1 MRLISNRRTL
11 AGQLAI
17 LVVLAFAV
25 SAALFAVSDILVS
38 KAIGKYLVESDYV
51 NRQNHIYAEKLQS
64 YVSQNDICST
74 DKKALGRWARDQER
88 IWFEIYDDSSWLYTS
103 EGPFKGEISSSDFP
117 ENSKYYYIKFAD
129 GTFEVD
135 LYGSHT
141 YKFYNR
147 AVIAELIV
155 CFAVFFILVM
165 AGVSRMIKYVGTL
178 KEELEILEGG
188 NLEYEVTI
196 RGRNELAALG
206 EGIEAFRKSILE
218 QFAKE
223 DELSELNS
231 RMISSMSHDLRTPLT
246 AVMLYAE
253 AIKHGKYENEEQLRQ
268 YIDRIDSKLQSIKY
282 LTDRIFEYSLER
294 GAGEENG
301 AHGPADSKMT
311 GGSFREIFSDA
322 LSGAVEYLE
331 QQGFRTEVLI
341 EWYEREV
348 MVYTEDLDRIL
359 GNIISNIVKYAD
371 SSYPVKIK
379 SVRAHDCADGANAS
393 GTGAPELNTSEF
405 SSSGLDVPERR
416 ESADGAE
423 NPDGCGFAG
432 FTFENEAAG
441 VDSADEETDSSGI
454 GLRNVKRLVEKA
466 GGVCDVKVGAHTF
479 SITVMFR
486 SRRIM

>member
-25 SAALFAVSDILVS
+25 SAALFAVSDILVG

-51 NRQNHIYAEKLQS
+51 NRQNRIYAERLQS

-117 ENSKYYYIKFAD
+117 ENSKDYKYYYIKFAD

-155 CFAVFFILVM
+155 CFAVFFIIVM

-268 YIDRIDSKLQSIKY
+268 YIDRIDSKLQNIKY

-301 AHGPADSKMT
+301 IHGPADTDMT

-348 MVYTEDLDRIL
+348 MVYTEDIDRIL

-371 SSYPVKIK
+371 ISYPVKIK
-379 SVRAHDCADGANAS
+379 SVRAHDC
-393 GTGAPELNTSEF
+393 
-405 SSSGLDVPERR
+405 
-416 ESADGAE
+416 ADGAE

-441 VDSADEETDSSGI
+441 VDAADEETDSSGI

-466 GGVCDVKVGAHTF
+466 GGVCDVKAGAHTF